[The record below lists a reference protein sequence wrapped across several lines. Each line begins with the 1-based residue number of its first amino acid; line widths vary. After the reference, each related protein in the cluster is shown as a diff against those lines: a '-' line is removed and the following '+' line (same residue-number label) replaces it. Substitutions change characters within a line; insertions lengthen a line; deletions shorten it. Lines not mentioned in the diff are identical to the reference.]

1 MFHGFLQQRDFLR
14 SHFFHLQLS
23 LPRFFRLALFT
34 LFFLALSARFFL
46 ALFTG
51 FFLALSARFRL
62 SLFTGFF
69 HALSARFFLALSAF
83 FFLALFFPYQL
94 PCMCELCYNS
104 QNGSNSIKPAT
115 VGKIMRKSFNF
126 LSQLFFISAFQPT
139 GKFCT
144 VINQR
149 LYIKIFLQRIEI
161 IDIHAIHAKRKF
173 CYFQTFLNCLSNVS
187 FCGFRATEKTA
198 VRTRFKV
205 FPNLSSADT
214 TSSRKQFPS
223 GQGNTHCVPHR
234 RCAVSV
240 PRTKFSVI
248 LPNRCKTHTFSL
260 RF

>member
-23 LPRFFRLALFT
+23 LPRFFRLALSA
-34 LFFLALSARFFL
+34 LFFLALSAF
-46 ALFTG
+46 
-51 FFLALSARFRL
+51 FFLALSAFFFL
-62 SLFTGFF
+62 ALFTGFF

-83 FFLALFFPYQL
+83 FFLALFFRYQL
-94 PCMCELCYNS
+94 PCMCKFCFDS

-139 GKFCT
+139 GKFCP

-149 LYIKIFLQRIEI
+149 LYIKIFLQRINI

-173 CYFQTFLNCLSNVS
+173 CHFQTFLNCLSNVS
-187 FCGFRATEKTA
+187 LCGFRATGKTA
-198 VRTRFKV
+198 VRPRFKV
-205 FPNLSSADT
+205 FLTLSSADT

-223 GQGNTHCVPHR
+223 GQGNTHCVPHQR
-234 RCAVSV
+234 
-240 PRTKFSVI
+240 
-248 LPNRCKTHTFSL
+248 
-260 RF
+260 